1 VNDTQCF
8 PSSTSTV
15 VDGGCTWIYGTNDGG
30 NSNGSCIAVSEQ
42 SIICENLNRTSQ
54 CESGG
59 GITSLAD
66 KCGLYNNECKT
77 LCSEIDKNTCKNI
90 RSSDCFW
97 LEENGTEYSGECVNK
112 V

>member
-15 VDGGCTWIYGTNDGG
+15 VDGGCTWIYISNNEIYTNGKCIETSDES
-30 NSNGSCIAVSEQ
+30 NSCDFI
-42 SIICENLNRTSQ
+42 NRMSQ
-54 CESGG
+54 CADGG

-77 LCSEIDKNTCKNI
+77 LCSKIDENTCKNI

-97 LEENGTEYSGECVNK
+97 IEKNGTEYSGRCVDK